1 MNDLFICPMDESN
14 VIDVLEIN
22 NICFN
27 PPWSL
32 ESLKNE
38 LKNKFTR
45 YIVVKKDDIVIGY
58 AGIWI
63 IIDEAHITNIAV
75 DPDFRGIGAG
85 NVLIENIIDI
95 CKELEI
101 PSITLEV
108 RETNTVAKNLYKKYD
123 FIEEGI
129 RKNYYEDGT
138 NAVLMWKRN
147 VL

>member
-1 MNDLFICPMDESN
+1 MNDLFIYPMDESN

-108 RETNTVAKNLYKKYD
+108 RETNTVAKNLYKKYG

>member
-1 MNDLFICPMDESN
+1 MNNLFICPMDESN

>member
-38 LKNKFTR
+38 LRNKFTR
-45 YIVVKKDDIVIGY
+45 YIIVKKDDIVIGY

-108 RETNTVAKNLYKKYD
+108 RETNTVAKNLYKKYG

>member
-1 MNDLFICPMDESN
+1 MNNLFICPMDESN

-108 RETNTVAKNLYKKYD
+108 RETNTVAKNLYKKYG